1 MDLNNFVKT
10 QDALNN
16 IADILEKLY
25 ISDPIIKNEDAFNE
39 LTERTYNML
48 LETDDHMDIMLNDSE
63 IVTVVESIGEEAP
76 VEAVKDMIHIMIHS
90 TMAKQSIIIDQLLMR
105 IEELEN

>member
-1 MDLNNFVKT
+1 MDLNNFVRT

-39 LTERTYNML
+39 LTERTYSML
-48 LETDDHMDIMLNDSE
+48 VETDEHMDMMLNDSE
-63 IVTVVESIGEEAP
+63 MMEIVEALGEEDP
-76 VEAVKDMIHIMIHS
+76 VETVKDMLHIMSHS
-90 TMAKQSIIIDQLLMR
+90 TMAKQSIIIDQLLMK
-105 IEELEN
+105 IEALEN